1 MARFDYRSKDHNVTT
16 EQLLKAALAVLVKE
30 INVLRQAAGLQPLT
44 AAQIKEKLRQ
54 ELLNQ

>member
-1 MARFDYRSKDHNVTT
+1 MPRVDYRSGEHRVPVDR
-16 EQLLKAALAVLVKE
+16 LLKAALTMLVKE
-30 INVLRQAAGLQPLT
+30 INTLRQAAGLQPLT